1 MGGPGVQR
9 STRFV
14 QYLRDFNYDPLVLTI
29 KEEDVIQMKSNYDPS
44 LLEYLPND
52 LKIVRVDSAQNFKL
66 NRVLNKLRIYR
77 LFWFFL
83 YPMFWEKSAMWP
95 YKSFK
100 KAKQLVLENGIQ
112 LVYTSSG
119 PFSSLLLGKKLKESL
134 KIQWVAD
141 MRDPYTDA
149 YAWSY
154 PSKWHWFLSRAME
167 KKMLNAC
174 DHLIVNTDE
183 VKKLYLDRGILSDS
197 KITVINNGF

>member
-29 KEEDVIQMKSNYDPS
+29 KEEDVIQMKSNFDPS
-44 LLEYLPND
+44 LLNYLPKD
-52 LKIVRVDSAQNFKL
+52 IEIVRVSSSINFKL
-66 NRVLNKLRIYR
+66 NRLLNQLRIYR

-83 YPMFWEKSAMWP
+83 YPLFWERSALWP
-95 YKSFK
+95 YKTFK
-100 KAKQLVLENGIQ
+100 TAKKLIQENNIQ

-119 PFSSLLLGKKLKESL
+119 PFSSLLLGKKLKQKL
-134 KIQWVAD
+134 NVQWVAD

-154 PSKWHWFLSRAME
+154 PSKWHWHLSRYME

-183 VKKLYLDRGILSDS
+183 VKKLYLERGIQSDS